1 MTTLIISVAALVT
14 VASAVRSTWSPCGLS
29 MLASITPLSETG
41 RGNRFRTTAR
51 WFVVGSTAGG
61 LTLGVCVAV
70 LAVGVH
76 GLALS
81 STAVGVAALATAVVA
96 AASDTGVKGFRVPV
110 HHRQV
115 NERWLDQFRP
125 WAYAAG
131 FGWQIGTG
139 LATYITT
146 AAVYLLIVLGAL
158 GGSPAWALALGLGF
172 GLVRGLSVLLGRN
185 IRDPATLRAFH
196 RRFVDAG
203 PKVNRITVLAEV
215 AAADAVAWML
225 SPMTGLLVT
234 GGLTVAGVIVM
245 RRRATAVATATPPAT
260 VGDRPRLHRGE
271 GRRRRPRPRGGRSVV
286 SQSRPGPAS
295 SRRKRDS
302 TSSPK

>member
-41 RGNRFRTTAR
+41 RGNRFGTTAT
-51 WFVVGSTAGG
+51 WFVVGSTVGG
-61 LTLGVCVAV
+61 LTLGLGVAV

-81 STAVGVAALATAVVA
+81 SAALGVAALATAVLA
-96 AASDTGVKGFRVPV
+96 AASDIGVKGFRLPV

-125 WAYAAG
+125 WVYAAG
-131 FGWQIGTG
+131 FGGQIGSG

-146 AAVYLLIVLGAL
+146 AAVYLMIVLGAL
-158 GGSPAWALALGLGF
+158 GGSPVWAVALGIAFGF
-172 GLVRGLSVLLGRN
+172 VRGLSVLLGRN
-185 IRDPATLRAFH
+185 ITDPDALRRFH

-203 PKVNRITVLAEV
+203 SKVNRITVLIEV

-225 SPMTGLLVT
+225 SPPIGL
-234 GGLTVAGVIVM
+234 GVAGVLTIVGVILM
-245 RRRATAVATATPPAT
+245 RRRATAPTAAMALTAATDDTGVRPP
-260 VGDRPRLHRGE
+260 G
-271 GRRRRPRPRGGRSVV
+271 S
-286 SQSRPGPAS
+286 GPAHEPV
-295 SRRKRDS
+295 
-302 TSSPK
+302 TVP

>member
-1 MTTLIISVAALVT
+1 MTTLILSVAALVT

-41 RGNRFRTTAR
+41 RGNRFRTTAA
-51 WFVVGSTAGG
+51 WFVVGSTIGG
-61 LTLGVCVAV
+61 LTLGLGVAI

-81 STAVGVAALATAVVA
+81 STAAGVAALVITIPAV
-96 AASDTGVKGFRVPV
+96 ASDAGVKGLRVPV

-125 WAYAAG
+125 WIYGAG

-139 LATYITT
+139 LATYITS
-146 AAVYLLIVLGAL
+146 AAVYLMIVLGAL
-158 GGSPAWALALGLGF
+158 GGSPVWAVSLGMAF

-185 IRDPATLRAFH
+185 ITNPDELRAFH

-203 PKVNRITVLAEV
+203 PKVGRITVVSEV
-215 AAADAVAWML
+215 AAALAIAWSV
-225 SPMTGLLVT
+225 SPMIGV
-234 GGLTVAGVIVM
+234 GVSGALTIAGAGWLA
-245 RRRATAVATATPPAT
+245 RRATAGVAGHASHPSTPDPTPDAGHLERVT
-260 VGDRPRLHRGE
+260 VR
-271 GRRRRPRPRGGRSVV
+271 
-286 SQSRPGPAS
+286 
-295 SRRKRDS
+295 
-302 TSSPK
+302 

>member
-41 RGNRFRTTAR
+41 RGNRFGATAG

-61 LTLGVCVAV
+61 LTLGVCVAA
-70 LAVGVH
+70 LAAGVH

-96 AASDTGVKGFRVPV
+96 AASDTGVKGLRVPV

-125 WAYAAG
+125 WVYAAG

-139 LATYITT
+139 VATYITT
-146 AAVYLLIVLGAL
+146 AAVYLLIVLGVL
-158 GGSPAWALALGLGF
+158 GGSPVGALALGIGF

-185 IRDPATLRAFH
+185 ITDPEALRAFH

-203 PKVNRITVLAEV
+203 PKVSRVTVLTEV
-215 AAADAVAWML
+215 AAADAVGWML
-225 SPMTGLLVT
+225 SPRIGLLVT
-234 GGLTVAGVIVM
+234 GALAVAGVIVL
-245 RRRATAVATATPPAT
+245 RRRAVVRATATAT
-260 VGDRPRLHRGE
+260 VDDTCASTGIRVGDAGHLE
-271 GRRRRPRPRGGRSVV
+271 GVTV
-286 SQSRPGPAS
+286 Q
-295 SRRKRDS
+295 
-302 TSSPK
+302 

>member
-41 RGNRFRTTAR
+41 RGNRFRTTAT
-51 WFVVGSTAGG
+51 WFVAGSTVGG
-61 LTLGVCVAV
+61 FTLGLGVAV

-81 STAVGVAALATAVVA
+81 STAVGVAALAAAVLA
-96 AASDTGVKGFRVPV
+96 AASDTRMRGFRLPV

-125 WAYAAG
+125 WVYAAG
-131 FGWQIGTG
+131 FGGQIGTG

-146 AAVYLLIVLGAL
+146 AAVYLMIVLGGL
-158 GGSPAWALALGLGF
+158 GGSPVWAVALGTGF
-172 GLVRGLSVLLGRN
+172 GFVRGLSVLLGRN
-185 IRDPATLRAFH
+185 ITSPDALRSFH

-203 PKVNRITVLAEV
+203 PRVSRVNVVAEL
-215 AAADAVAWML
+215 AAALAVAWML
-225 SPMTGLLVT
+225 SPWVGLGASGALVVT
-234 GGLTVAGVIVM
+234 GIVVM
-245 RRRATAVATATPPAT
+245 RRRATAPPTASTATVSTATAPSDDSGPPPSGSGRAKD
-260 VGDRPRLHRGE
+260 GDLE
-271 GRRRRPRPRGGRSVV
+271 AMTA
-286 SQSRPGPAS
+286 QYQ
-295 SRRKRDS
+295 
-302 TSSPK
+302 